1 MKNSL
6 LILFL
11 FLFLNS
17 FGQVPNNEAFTL
29 QNVVDEVDLAYSAT
43 KRVDKVTKNSTAGDC
58 IVSCNGYFETMT
70 WNTNEVITVGL
81 FITAYS
87 GSFGAVTLH
96 SNNDGSFTFTA
107 NVAGVDFEAA
117 TITAG
122 YGTAENL
129 VPNDPTVYNLVNA
142 FSLAYEPYFDPAYY
156 PYYLVH
162 DPFDYL
168 NPNQIQNSLL
178 NFRNYKGTHD
188 GIPTPVATGAKNIG
202 RGVYSIS
209 WEYDNSVIG
218 IGEGATEGYYVDIS
232 LYSDFHTTIAE
243 NYFVGQSS
251 WETFSGVETN
261 TVYYYRVRG
270 KTLNGWSE
278 YSNTCKF
285 RTATDWFLPSFNELY
300 ALYYNLK
307 LNDIGGLAS
316 EIYWSSTES
325 NNENPTC
332 YPATTA
338 RTYDFGGGV
347 NYCDLLKANP
357 RNVRAIRTFMTS
369 YSYSIG
375 EAIYED
381 PEDDLNI
388 HGYIFY
394 KVDNGDGTYTYYES
408 SIVDQSES
416 AAWSNVTNIA
426 IGATAQGVEIGAG
439 ITNTTAIIGQSGHT
453 DSAAKLC
460 NDYNSVI
467 P

>member
-11 FLFLNS
+11 FLFFNS
-17 FGQVPNNEAFTL
+17 FGQVPNNESFTL
-29 QNVVDEVDLAYSAT
+29 QNVVDEVGLASTAT
-43 KRVDKVTKNSTAGDC
+43 KRVDQVTKNSTAGDC
-58 IVSCNGYFETMT
+58 VVSCNGYFETMT
-70 WNTNEVITVGL
+70 WNTNEVITVGQ
-81 FITAYS
+81 FISAYS

-129 VPNDPTVYNLVNA
+129 IPNDPTVYNLVNA

-178 NFRNYKGTHD
+178 NFRNYKGTPD

-202 RGVYSIS
+202 RGVYSIT

-278 YSNTCKF
+278 YSNICKF
-285 RTATDWFLPSFNELY
+285 RTATDWFLPSNAELLLIRQN
-300 ALYYNLK
+300 LYLEG
-307 LNDIGGLAS
+307 IGELSADHWH
-316 EIYWSSTES
+316 WSSSEVFTDGEYAYRVYMGS
-325 NNENPTC
+325 TIFQP
-332 YPATTA
+332 YQYK
-338 RTYDFGGGV
+338 YDTH
-347 NYCDLLKANP
+347 Y
-357 RNVRAIRTFMTS
+357 VRAARSFITS
-369 YSYSIG
+369 YSYNIG
-375 EAIYED
+375 EVIYED
-381 PEDDLNI
+381 PEVDMSI

-394 KVDNGDGTYTYYES
+394 KVDNGDGTYT
-408 SIVDQSES
+408 
-416 AAWSNVTNIA
+416 
-426 IGATAQGVEIGAG
+426 
-439 ITNTTAIIGQSGHT
+439 
-453 DSAAKLC
+453 
-460 NDYNSVI
+460 
-467 P
+467 